1 MITLSTGRPRATW
14 PLTFLATGVS
24 TYALDTFAVAVG
36 ALLAGSGILTAL
48 GRPATL
54 AFLGATYL
62 LWAAGLRA
70 SLAANWRLLDR
81 TAASTSALSKAAYEF
96 ASRANPRMRRVAAS
110 CSYLA
115 VEAAKE
121 IPYYVSA
128 FGADAVSAS
137 VSATDAIVFLAGTNL
152 GAAIY
157 EYALARATHGF
168 LRHRER
174 DTHVCN

>member
-1 MITLSTGRPRATW
+1 MITLSTGRRPAAW
-14 PLTFLATGVS
+14 PLTLVATGVS

-36 ALLAGSGILTAL
+36 ALLAGTGILTAL
-48 GRPATL
+48 GGPATL

-81 TAASTSALSKAAYEF
+81 TATSTSALSKAAYEF
-96 ASRANPRMRRVAAS
+96 AERCRADPRMRRIAAS
-110 CSYLA
+110 GGYLA

-121 IPYYVSA
+121 VPYYVSA

-137 VSATDAIVFLAGTNL
+137 VSATDAIIFLAGTNV

-157 EYALARATHGF
+157 EYALARATRGF
-168 LRHRER
+168 LQHRTR
-174 DTHVCN
+174 ST